1 MRLALATCA
10 LVILAA
16 GTACGERSEP
26 TGPTIRLYPVTV
38 ADSEDR
44 AITLGR
50 EPQRIVALTEATA
63 DIVRALGNGRRLVGA
78 PGRFFGP
85 SGALLASHLRAA
97 RPDLVLAAS
106 DTGGIGTRAT
116 TVKAPVY
123 FAPNGSTE
131 EVERAITRIGLLLG
145 RPVEA
150 RRVVHGVR
158 ERRAR
163 IARELAGAPAVSVF
177 VDTGFFTTVPERSLI
192 GDLVRQAHGQNVA
205 GPNSELGPFDLD
217 LLLRLDPAVYLATSD
232 SDTTLRVLRKDRRTR
247 KLTAIRE
254 GRFVIVDARLLEP
267 GPRVGEGLR
276 EIARALHPNAV
287 H

>member
-1 MRLALATCA
+1 MRLALATCV

-44 AITLGR
+44 AITLSR
-50 EPQRIVALTEATA
+50 EPGRIVTLTEATA

-85 SGALLASHLRAA
+85 SGALVASRLRAA

-106 DTGGIGTRAT
+106 DTDGIGTRAT

-123 FAPNGSTE
+123 FAPNGSVE

-145 RPVEA
+145 HPVEA

-158 ERRAR
+158 ERRAQ
-163 IARELAGAPAVSVF
+163 IARELAGTPAVSVF

-192 GDLVRQAHGQNVA
+192 GDLVRQAHGRNVA
-205 GPNSELGPFDLD
+205 GPSPEPGPFDLD
-217 LLLRLDPAVYLATSD
+217 VLLQLDPAVYLATSD